1 MELYAGFAEHTD
13 DQVGRFVDALEELGE
28 LDNTLFI
35 YILGDNG
42 ASAEVGLGGT
52 WNEHRYASGIPDSAE
67 YINEHLDAMGGATTH
82 AHDPVGRALAMNTPD
97 QWTKRA
103 ASHFGGTRGGMGVH
117 GP

>member
-42 ASAEVGLGGT
+42 ASAEGGLGGT
-52 WNEHRYASGIPDSAE
+52 LNEHRYASGIPDSAE
-67 YINEHLDAMGGATTH
+67 YINEHLDALGDATTP
-82 AHDPVGRALAMNTPD
+82 AHQPASWQLAMHTTYLRTTQVD
-97 QWTKRA
+97 HIHVA
-103 ASHFGGTRGGMGVH
+103 
-117 GP
+117 